1 MSNNEKASIRDG
13 LNIIWVIAFKDIF
26 DALKNKLVIT
36 MIIMLSV
43 MLLVPKMLP
52 MIFEQP
58 QAMLPIYDLGNS
70 SLAFE
75 KIDSADINAQKVH
88 SDQEFRI
95 ALCGNIFPEI
105 GLQLP
110 AGFDQLLNSD
120 TPIELPGFVCW
131 GKRHQVSELQPKLE
145 ETLSQSLGQPVS
157 IQLNGNIVYPPP
169 EGGLFLSMATINSVL
184 LVLFMGILLVPSLL
198 NEEKETKTMQ
208 ALLVSPADIGQIVIG
223 KALAGAFYI
232 LITAAVIFAISWV
245 EVVHWDMAIL
255 FIVSGG
261 FFSVA
266 LGLVLGSFFEKQQ
279 DMIGWISVLILLMV
293 GSMLVKTLGLELS
306 AFLQSL
312 LPWVPSVALAEIC
325 RAVYSEVVPVAQMWN
340 NLGIILIMSLPLY
353 ALVIWKVRRSD
364 R

>member
-1 MSNNEKASIRDG
+1 MSNNDKASLRDG
-13 LNIIWVIAFKDIF
+13 LNIIWVIASKDIF
-26 DALKNKLVIT
+26 DALKNRLVIT

-52 MIFEQP
+52 LIFEQP
-58 QAMLPIYDLGNS
+58 QTMLPIYDLGNS

-75 KIDSADINAQKVH
+75 KLDDADINAQKIL
-88 SDQEFRI
+88 SDQDFRT

-110 AGFDQLLNSD
+110 AGFDQLLNSG

-131 GKRHQVSELQPKLE
+131 GKRYQVSKLQPRLE
-145 ETLSQSLGQPVS
+145 ETLSRSLGQPVR

-169 EGGLFLSMATINSVL
+169 EGGLFLGMATINSVL

-208 ALLVSPADIGQIVIG
+208 ALLVSPAGIGQIVIG

-232 LITAAVIFAISWV
+232 LVTAAVIFAISWV
-245 EVVHWDMAIL
+245 EVVHWYVAVL

-266 LGLVLGSFFEKQQ
+266 LGLVLGSFFERQQ
-279 DMIGWISVLILLMV
+279 DMIGWMSILILLMV
-293 GSMLVKTLGLELS
+293 GSMLVKTLGLELP

-312 LPWVPSVALAEIC
+312 LLWMPSVALAEIC
-325 RAVYSEVVPVAQMWN
+325 RAAYSEIVPVARMWN
-340 NLGIILIMSLPLY
+340 NLGIVLMVSLPLY